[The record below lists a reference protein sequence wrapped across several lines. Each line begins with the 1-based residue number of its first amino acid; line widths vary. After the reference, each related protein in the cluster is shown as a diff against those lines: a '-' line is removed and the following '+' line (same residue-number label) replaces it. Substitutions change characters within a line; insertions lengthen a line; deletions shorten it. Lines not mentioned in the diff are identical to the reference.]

1 MTDLSIFDE
10 NGKLRPAREVEQ
22 IQFLRFLDENPRIVD
37 WLADARNYRT
47 DTPNNTSE
55 RRYEK

>member
-22 IQFLRFLDENPRIVD
+22 IQFLRFLDENPRIID
-37 WLADARNYRT
+37 WLANSNYRT
-47 DTPNNTSE
+47 NAPDNAAE